1 MSRLETVLRT
11 LPETVDW
18 PEPSPH
24 LAARVTSLNR
34 SAAFPRRRP
43 LWRWALLVVAAVF
56 LVAGLIPGTREA
68 MADLLHEAGVRIGFV
83 SDTPQL
89 DVDTL
94 DLGRRLDLAE
104 AEGLVEF
111 DLAYPSTL
119 ARPDAT
125 FIAPD
130 LQVTMVWE
138 DEGALLIQGEEG
150 DLYAEKGISPDT
162 EVVPVSVG
170 DQPGLWIEG
179 ADHTFTLLDP
189 DGNRLEETSRLAG
202 NVLLWTFDG
211 VDYRLELS
219 DGIDRALE
227 IATSL
232 ERKP

>member
-43 LWRWALLVVAAVF
+43 PWRWALLVVAAVF